1 MNINPIQGAWRTRAV
16 SFVLAAGLLIFFAVI
31 ATIIIKSK
39 PEPKTADLRENVFA
53 VRAHTATIGSVRPS
67 AILTGAAQ
75 ARDYAVLTAPVEAEV
90 LNIVV
95 REGDSFAAGR
105 RLVQL
110 DLREQQFQAQARQ
123 TAVETAK
130 LRITALSQNRNADIL
145 RLAET
150 RNLLDLA
157 ENDYKRNVTLQT
169 KNLVTRTQIE
179 NAETAVSQ
187 RRSELVALKNR
198 VDNYPTEEK
207 LLQQEL
213 AAAEVALAQANL
225 LIERGEMRA
234 PFAGKVSRVH
244 ASAGSVPARGAA
256 LMEIFNPKNVR
267 LRALVPNRHVQALQG
282 GDARA
287 VLSTGAAT
295 LALANVSPRAEA
307 GQGSVEAFFELPSG
321 DWVLGATFEFQLQLP
336 ALNDALELPFDSLYA
351 ESQIYKIDEEKRA
364 RGVRCERLGV
374 SRKDAGIFALLR
386 CPDINEG
393 DLIIA
398 TQRPGLAE
406 GAKVR
411 VIGGTE

>member
-1 MNINPIQGAWRTRAV
+1 MNTGPIGSAWKTRAV
-16 SFVLAAGLLIFFAVI
+16 SFVLAAGLLIFFAGI
-31 ATIIIKSK
+31 AAFIVKSK
-39 PEPKTADLRENVFA
+39 PEPKAAERRENVFA
-53 VRAHTATIGSVRPS
+53 VRAHSATIGAVRPS

-75 ARDYAVLTAPVEAEV
+75 ARDYAVLTTPVEAEV

-95 REGDSFAAGR
+95 REGDSFPAGR

-110 DLREQQFQAQARQ
+110 DLREQVFQSQARQ

-130 LRITALSQNRNADIL
+130 LRITALAQNRYADIL
-145 RLAET
+145 RLAEMQ
-150 RNLLDLA
+150 NLVDLA
-157 ENDYKRNVTLQT
+157 ENDYNRNITLQA

-187 RRSELVALKNR
+187 RRSDLVALKNR
-198 VDNYPTEEK
+198 VDNYPTDEK

-234 PFAGKVSRVH
+234 PFAGKVSKVH
-244 ASAGSVPARGAA
+244 ASAGAVPARGSP
-256 LMEIFNPKNVR
+256 LMEIFDPKSVR

-295 LALANVSPRAEA
+295 LALANVSPRAQA
-307 GQGSVEAFFELPSG
+307 GQGSVEAFFELPPG

-336 ALNDALELPFDSLYA
+336 AAKDALELPFDSLYG
-351 ESQIYKIDEEKRA
+351 ESQIYRIDEEERA
-364 RGVRCERLGV
+364 RGTRCERLGV
-374 SRKDAGIFALLR
+374 SRKDIGIFALLR
-386 CPDINEG
+386 CPEVNEG